1 MKWLIRLAIVAAII
15 FGGLYFVGRSMGS
28 GLIISTVKDG
38 YFSDVTYDVTIG
50 EILDVVSDKGECPP
64 AGFHR

>member
-15 FGGLYFVGRSMGS
+15 LGGLYFVGRSMAT
-28 GLIISTVKDG
+28 GLIISNVKDG

-50 EILDVVSDKGECPP
+50 
-64 AGFHR
+64 